1 MAANWNLY
9 FAGYQKTHGGAYF
22 GSDRERYDCQLVLTE
37 QEKAPILVYVD
48 TEPAGRSYTLNI
60 VARTSVRLNGEY
72 HLKLGGA
79 NAVVGGVKGLA
90 GKLGGGNDYGCPDVT
105 RSRSVTT
112 NNKPFTKQVLGDLDF
127 RNALMAQ
134 KKVYVEIRP
143 TPQGEGWHMV
153 EIGRVNFDGIMTDG
167 EEWVSA
173 IMARDTGCM
182 TPEEKTVIEQA
193 AQADFDRKMDE
204 FLTLLRA
211 AACAVTTWRM

>member
-1 MAANWNLY
+1 M
-9 FAGYQKTHGGAYF
+9 
-22 GSDRERYDCQLVLTE
+22 
-37 QEKAPILVYVD
+37 
-48 TEPAGRSYTLNI
+48 
-60 VARTSVRLNGEY
+60 
-72 HLKLGGA
+72 
-79 NAVVGGVKGLA
+79 VGGVKGLA